1 MDVSDEQPSDFFD
14 QLNDAADAAMPKL
27 LQRLRDAV
35 DGGGTVTR
43 RHRCT
48 ACGETNTVDVEVAD
62 VEETRKIVELF
73 GSLKLRA
80 NAQRK
85 DESTGS
91 RARAIL
97 RDRSEMSDDELA
109 EHIASLEAS
118 LAAERG

>member
-1 MDVSDEQPSDFFD
+1 VTDEQQPSGDFFD

-35 DGGGTVTR
+35 EGGGTVMK

-48 ACGETNTVDVEVAD
+48 ACGETNTIPIEVTD

-85 DESTGS
+85 DDSASS

-97 RDRSEMSDDELA
+97 RDRSEMTDEELA
-109 EHIASLEAS
+109 ESIAALE
-118 LAAERG
+118 LELG